1 KLTAPQWFGI
11 FIIFIMVS
19 STGGFILSYGDQTPT
34 TTTSYNGFDFTT
46 TAQGY
51 YQLTVQGKNYL
62 YEYHPTE
69 LTDVEIPQTFLS
81 ALETKKITITYDAQS
96 NETLLPLL
104 ARQQYFLEQAY
115 TNQKYSVTHAIHK
128 GSTPGIPEKSCS
140 DAEPSNPVIYLTTG
154 ENDIITTE
162 RETCLVV
169 TVATPQELLKVSEYL
184 SYNSLGVLS

>member
-1 KLTAPQWFGI
+1 
-11 FIIFIMVS
+11 MVS
-19 STGGFILSYGDQTPT
+19 YSYGDQTPT

-81 ALETKKITITYDAQS
+81 ALETKKITIVRCAIKRNTP
-96 NETLLPLL
+96 TTP

-128 GSTPGIPEKSCS
+128 GSTPEYQKKLFRRRTKQSS
-140 DAEPSNPVIYLTTG
+140 DLPHH
-154 ENDIITTE
+154 
-162 RETCLVV
+162 RR
-169 TVATPQELLKVSEYL
+169 K
-184 SYNSLGVLS
+184 